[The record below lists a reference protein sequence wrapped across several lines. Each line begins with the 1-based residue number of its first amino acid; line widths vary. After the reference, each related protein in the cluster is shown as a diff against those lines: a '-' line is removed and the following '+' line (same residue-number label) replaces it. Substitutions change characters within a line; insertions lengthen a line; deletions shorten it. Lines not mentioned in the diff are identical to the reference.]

1 VNVWG
6 GDADGGTR
14 GEMSNI
20 YNARERQAGL
30 TKNIYSDTHT
40 QRNVPKSFRSVAGG
54 KPWRMPAERT
64 LHEPCR

>member
-6 GDADGGTR
+6 GDAGGGTR

-20 YNARERQAGL
+20 YNARERHAGH
-30 TKNIYSDTHT
+30 TNIYSDTRTH
-40 QRNVPKSFRSVAGG
+40 RNVPKSFRSVAGG

-64 LHEPCR
+64 LHEPYQ